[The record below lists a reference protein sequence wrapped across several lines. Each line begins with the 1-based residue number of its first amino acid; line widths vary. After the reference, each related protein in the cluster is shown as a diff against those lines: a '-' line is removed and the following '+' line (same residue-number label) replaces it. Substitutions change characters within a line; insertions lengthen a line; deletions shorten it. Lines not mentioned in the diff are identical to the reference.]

1 MLATRIFTAFL
12 ALSAPAYGQSDD
24 LQQRIKGF
32 QSELATTYSVKTL
45 NLQGESLGA
54 LEKEEPAFQTHF
66 KLEAKEKSE
75 DNLGRSTKLNVHVRI
90 FEFDAMDDLN
100 WAMKRWMPDFID
112 HNVVRPGRD
121 SKTLPHADPS
131 IVIVEGTVI
140 TVLTL
145 PCSQFDLDRFRT
157 WRKHLLTYFGGA
169 SSVVIEVQGCE
180 GPLLW
185 TKNAPDPKDRTWK

>member
-1 MLATRIFTAFL
+1 MHRIRLFL
-12 ALSAPAYGQSDD
+12 AVLVASLSAAAQTSD
-24 LQQRIKGF
+24 LQQRITGF
-32 QSELATTYSVKTL
+32 QAELASDYAVKTL

-54 LEKEEPAFQTHF
+54 LEKEEPAYQAHF

-75 DNLGRSTKLNVHVRI
+75 DNLGRSTKLNAHIRV
-90 FEFDAMDDLN
+90 FEFETLDDLN
-100 WAMKRWMPDFID
+100 WAMKRWMTDFID
-112 HNVVRPGRD
+112 HNAVKPGRD
-121 SKTLPHADPS
+121 SKTLPHADPA
-131 IVIVEGTVI
+131 IVVIDGTTI

-145 PCSQFDLDRFRT
+145 PCSQFELERFRT
-157 WRKHLLTYFGGA
+157 WRKQLTTYFGGP

>member
-1 MLATRIFTAFL
+1 MHRIRLFLVFL
-12 ALSAPAYGQSDD
+12 AATATATAQTSD

-32 QSELATTYSVKTL
+32 QSELAATYAVKTL

-54 LEKEEPAFQTHF
+54 LEKEELAFQTHF

-75 DNLGRSTKLNVHVRI
+75 DNLGRSTKLNAHIQV
-90 FEFDAMDDLN
+90 FEFETSDDLN

-112 HNVVRPGRD
+112 HNAVKPGRD
-121 SKTLPHADPS
+121 SKSLPHADPA
-131 IVIVEGTVI
+131 IVVVEGTVI

-157 WRKHLLTYFGGA
+157 WRKQLLTYFGGA

-185 TKNAPDPKDRTWK
+185 TKARGWAR

>member
-1 MLATRIFTAFL
+1 MHRIRLFLVFL
-12 ALSAPAYGQSDD
+12 AATATATAQTSD

-32 QSELATTYSVKTL
+32 QSELAATYAVKTL

-75 DNLGRSTKLNVHVRI
+75 DNLGRSTKLNAHIQV
-90 FEFDAMDDLN
+90 FEFETSDDLN

-112 HNVVRPGRD
+112 HNAVKPGRD
-121 SKTLPHADPS
+121 SKSLPHADPA
-131 IVIVEGTVI
+131 IVVVEGTVI

-145 PCSQFDLDRFRT
+145 PCSQFDLDRFRI
-157 WRKHLLTYFGGA
+157 WRKQLLTYFGGA

>member
-1 MLATRIFTAFL
+1 MHRIRLFLVFL
-12 ALSAPAYGQSDD
+12 AATATATAQTSD
-24 LQQRIKGF
+24 LQQRIRGF
-32 QSELATTYSVKTL
+32 QSELAATYAVKTL

-75 DNLGRSTKLNVHVRI
+75 DNLGRSTKLNAHIQV
-90 FEFDAMDDLN
+90 FEFETSDDLN

-112 HNVVRPGRD
+112 HNAVKPGRD
-121 SKTLPHADPS
+121 SKSLPHADPA
-131 IVIVEGTVI
+131 IVVVEGTVI

-157 WRKHLLTYFGGA
+157 WRKQLLTYFGGA

>member
-1 MLATRIFTAFL
+1 MHRIRLFLVFL
-12 ALSAPAYGQSDD
+12 AATATATAQTSD

-32 QSELATTYSVKTL
+32 QSELAATYAVKTL

-75 DNLGRSTKLNVHVRI
+75 DNLGRSTKLNAHIQV
-90 FEFDAMDDLN
+90 FEFETSDDLN
-100 WAMKRWMPDFID
+100 WAMKRWMPNFID
-112 HNVVRPGRD
+112 HNAVKPGRD
-121 SKTLPHADPS
+121 SKSLPHADPA
-131 IVIVEGTVI
+131 IVVVEGTVI

-157 WRKHLLTYFGGA
+157 WRKQLLTYFGGA

>member
-1 MLATRIFTAFL
+1 MHRFGLFLTFL
-12 ALSAPAYGQSDD
+12 AASLSAAAQSSD

-32 QSELATTYSVKTL
+32 QSELAASYAVKTL
-45 NLQGESLGA
+45 NLQGENLGA
-54 LEKEEPAFQTHF
+54 LEKEEPAYQTHF

-75 DNLGRSTKLNVHVRI
+75 DNLGRSTKLNAHIRV
-90 FEFDAMDDLN
+90 FEFETLDDLN

-112 HNVVRPGRD
+112 HNAVKPGRD
-121 SKTLPHADPS
+121 AKTLPHADPS
-131 IVIVEGTVI
+131 IVVIDGTTI

-145 PCSQFDLDRFRT
+145 PCSQFELERFRT
-157 WRKHLLTYFGGA
+157 WRKQLTTYFGGA

>member
-1 MLATRIFTAFL
+1 MHRIRLFLVFL
-12 ALSAPAYGQSDD
+12 AATATATAQTSD

-32 QSELATTYSVKTL
+32 QSELAATYAVKTL

-54 LEKEEPAFQTHF
+54 LEKEELAFQTHF

-75 DNLGRSTKLNVHVRI
+75 DNLGRSTKLNAHIQV
-90 FEFDAMDDLN
+90 FEFETSDDLN

-112 HNVVRPGRD
+112 HNAVKPGRD
-121 SKTLPHADPS
+121 SKSLPHADPA
-131 IVIVEGTVI
+131 IVVVEGTVI

-157 WRKHLLTYFGGA
+157 WRKQLLTYFGGA